1 MALFNVCED
10 KMTCMSF
17 LPFAA
22 KSQVSAMIIYRGR
35 AQKATVEQ
43 PSTSHGLI
51 HPISVFF
58 FVMSLPPC
66 VCAQLFTCT
75 EGTPDCERRHRLPG
89 VRRFNTLLTT
99 LSESSNL
106 NRLPLEQ
113 CHTLGVRSIAIIG
126 EAPVGSSTFVIDTG
140 ARTSQSQRARGK
152 IKNTHD
158 WASRTAPARG

>member
-1 MALFNVCED
+1 
-10 KMTCMSF
+10 
-17 LPFAA
+17 
-22 KSQVSAMIIYRGR
+22 
-35 AQKATVEQ
+35 
-43 PSTSHGLI
+43 
-51 HPISVFF
+51 
-58 FVMSLPPC
+58 
-66 VCAQLFTCT
+66 LFTCT

-152 IKNTHD
+152 TKNTHYWLRALRFPSAD
-158 WASRTAPARG
+158 TGPQLTHRFDITVCAFFYLFLFIRGAG